1 MEDISTIETQK
12 KYDISFIQKSE
23 DGVLARQLIEKH
35 GGVILNEY
43 PLVKLR
49 LSYPIKK
56 ETQGFLGTIKCTL
69 PPESV
74 RGLSNAAKLEH
85 DILRF
90 LIGVQ
95 NEIKETAPRLDEEG
109 RAQQRKKRTVSAPK
123 QKTGFNAVLSNEALQ
138 EKLEEILQ

>member
-23 DGVLARQLIEKH
+23 DGALARQLIEKY

-74 RGLSNAAKLEH
+74 RSVSSAAKLEH
-85 DILRF
+85 DFLRF

-95 NEIKETAPRLDEEG
+95 NEIKESAPRLDEEARSG
-109 RAQQRKKRTVSAPK
+109 QRKKRVAVAPK
-123 QKTGFNAVLSNEALQ
+123 PKGGFAVALSNEALQ

>member
-1 MEDISTIETQK
+1 MEDFSTVEAQK
-12 KYDISFIQKSE
+12 KYDISFIQRSE
-23 DGVLARQLIEKH
+23 DGAFARKFIEKY

-74 RGLSNAAKLEH
+74 RSVSAAAKLEH

-90 LIGVQ
+90 LVGVQ
-95 NEIKETAPRLDEEG
+95 SEIKESTPRLDEEG
-109 RAQQRKKRTVSAPK
+109 RSGQRKKRVAVAPK
-123 QKTGFNAVLSNEALQ
+123 QKGGFNTVLSNEALQ